1 MTINFLLQIWDVIKF
16 KTKFSQKFGQVL
28 RLPLLHFLLQNAW
41 ITFYV
46 PFVKVFTVLRFIL
59 TANL

>member
-1 MTINFLLQIWDVIKF
+1 MAINFLLQIWDIIKF

-28 RLPLLHFLLQNAW
+28 RLPLLHFLLQNVW

-46 PFVKVFTVLRFIL
+46 PFVKVFTVP
-59 TANL
+59 